1 MIFRTILI
9 IPMLRIKTMMK
20 RKRKLVIIVSL
31 ATIILIIICSVLL
44 NKSEQVQTFNIKT
57 YEQEVEEFSSQ
68 KIFGYARYVGSIKS
82 SNMAK
87 KYALEIWLD
96 IYGRGVRKTKPY
108 KVYWDKE
115 SRTWLVT
122 GTLKDSFGGVP
133 YIIFSENEGEIIAV
147 WHTR

>member
-1 MIFRTILI
+1 
-9 IPMLRIKTMMK
+9 MMK

-87 KYALEIWLD
+87 KSALEIWLD
-96 IYGRGVRKTKPY
+96 IYGRGVCKMKPY
-108 KVYWDKE
+108 KVYWDDENKV
-115 SRTWLVT
+115 WLVT
-122 GTLKDSFGGVP
+122 GTKRKNKLGGIP
-133 YIIFSENEGEIIAV
+133 YIIFSKDDGEIIAV